1 MALDDVGPSK
11 SRDKSPARAICD
23 VAIEPHVRD
32 LVKKRGI
39 IKARLTKFAT
49 HIQSCSDDLN
59 SLTEPCRINLKLR
72 MQGAESLYTEFNILQ
87 TEIEASVFESN
98 LDEQLTQREQFE
110 DSYFTAQALAESIL
124 SQFNTTDNKSLA
136 VPQASTMKAIKLP
149 VLSLPSFDGT
159 YENWLAFR
167 DIYLSLVHNSK
178 DLCDIQRFHY
188 LKSSLTGSA
197 LLVIEALELTAS
209 NYAVAWEL
217 LLNRYNNNRLLI
229 HNHVKA
235 LFSLQSVPKES
246 HILIRKLVDTTL
258 KNLRALKVL
267 GEPISSWDTLIIYIL
282 VSKLD
287 KTTEREWEQ
296 HKSSLTSSDTQM
308 KIKLDDLLQFLRN
321 RADMLETLQ
330 ASHSQ
335 STSTRDK
342 PEVNKKHVTP
352 NSTHNYNNNKVH
364 CNVSTNSKPQKSQ
377 VSQHKS
383 KFACPMCQMNHPLYS
398 CVKFLDSNYQTK
410 LKFVTDNKLCT
421 NCLRAGHAVE
431 SCVFGPCRKCNNKH
445 NSIIHPPSDECA
457 RVPAPA
463 DLTAP
468 AAASSS
474 AAAVSVNAHCQRIP
488 SQRPTLMPVL
498 LSTAVI
504 DVIDKYNKP
513 HTIVALLDDGAQR
526 CFIKESLRNLLD
538 IPFLQST
545 HEISGVGRTITQCT
559 QTCNV
564 QVKSRINTYTTNL
577 HCFVLSETKHIN
589 ASCI

>member
-342 PEVNKKHVTP
+342 PEVNKQHVTP

-364 CNVSTNSKPQKSQ
+364 CNAHLTYEEFSTALSQIEAVLNSR
-377 VSQHKS
+377 
-383 KFACPMCQMNHPLYS
+383 PLYAMS
-398 CVKFLDSNYQTK
+398 SDPHDFLPLS
-410 LKFVTDNKLCT
+410 
-421 NCLRAGHAVE
+421 
-431 SCVFGPCRKCNNKH
+431 
-445 NSIIHPPSDECA
+445 
-457 RVPAPA
+457 PA
-463 DLTAP
+463 
-468 AAASSS
+468 
-474 AAAVSVNAHCQRIP
+474 H
-488 SQRPTLMPVL
+488 
-498 LSTAVI
+498 
-504 DVIDKYNKP
+504 
-513 HTIVALLDDGAQR
+513 
-526 CFIKESLRNLLD
+526 
-538 IPFLQST
+538 FL
-545 HEISGVGRTITQCT
+545 VGRTLTSPASEDLQHAPAHRLNRYQMVEKIRQHFWARWSKEYVSEL
-559 QTCNV
+559 QTRSKWRTHCEDLKPNTLV
-564 QVKSRINTYTTNL
+564 LIKDDNLPPLKWQLGRIVKTIPGKDGVSRVADIRTASGIIRRAYTKICPL
-577 HCFVLSETKHIN
+577 VSQPDEEKGGE
-589 ASCI
+589 AQESS